1 MITKFAHRAAL
12 AAALALVAGAVS
24 TTRAQDIENRLVI
37 VTSFSKDVTEPYR
50 TAFQKKYPGTKVE
63 VQNRNTN
70 AAVTFIRETR
80 SSPPD
85 IMWASAP
92 DAFEVLKKDK
102 LLHKYQPKAKGIA
115 DEGRLLSGQRS
126 ATASSSASPRP
137 ATASCTT
144 RAICKANNMPAPK
157 EWDDL
162 KKPIYFGHVGI
173 SAPSRSGT
181 THLTV
186 ETILQ
191 GEGWDKGWATLLE
204 IGGNLAQVSDR
215 SFGVPDAVNSGQ
227 YGVGIVIDFFG
238 LSAKA
243 SGFPVEFVY
252 PTVTAIVPAN
262 VGIIANSRNQKAA
275 EAFVEFLLSEEGQQI
290 LLDPKIQRLPVR
302 LDSYA
307 KAPAGYPNPF
317 KDARL
322 AKGITFNS
330 ELSEER
336 YELLNSL
343 YDRVVTFR
351 LKELNAAWKAIQ
363 TAEAQARRARPAPA
377 AKDLLAQARKL
388 AIARADHRE
397 GSDRPRDRRRVPGA
411 QAGAEGRRPAGRV
424 REPLGRRGAEELHR
438 GAGAGGTGADGE
450 VARAGPCSTSEQR
463 SGPRYQQLSPGRAP
477 IGLTGAPAHAQR
489 YRTVTPTISSPR
501 VSPLD
506 DSGRPAVAR
515 GPPRRQPG
523 ADRDPRRRRAV
534 PDRLPDRADPA
545 RDRRRLHRPATAAS
559 RWSISAISSTT
570 RCCASRSGT
579 RSTSPP

>member
-1 MITKFAHRAAL
+1 MRLILLAATLTL
-12 AAALALVAGAVS
+12 AAAFTETSAF
-24 TTRAQDIENRLVI
+24 AQAIENRLVI
-37 VTSFSKDVTEPYR
+37 VTSFSKDVTDPFAQ
-50 TAFQKKYPGTKVE
+50 AFQKKYPGTRVE

-102 LLHKYQPKAKGIA
+102 LLFKYQSKAPGLAQKVGTYPINDPDGFFTGFAASGYGIMFN
-115 DEGRLLSGQRS
+115 
-126 ATASSSASPRP
+126 
-137 ATASCTT
+137 T
-144 RAICKANNMPAPK
+144 RYLRANNIPAPK

-162 KKPIYFGHVGI
+162 KRPVYFGHVGI

-186 ETILQ
+186 ETVLQ
-191 GEGWDKGWATLLE
+191 GEGWDMGWATLLE

-252 PTVTAIVPAN
+252 PSVTTIVPAN
-262 VGIIANSRNQKAA
+262 VGIIANAKNQKAA

-302 LDSYA
+302 LATYD

-317 KDARL
+317 KDTSIGASVS
-322 AKGITFNS
+322 FNAG
-330 ELSEER
+330 LSEAR

-351 LKELNAAWKAIQ
+351 LKELNAAWKAIHD
-363 TAEAQARRARPAPA
+363 AEKKHEAAMAGYKQAVDA
-377 AKDLLAQARKL
+377 
-388 AIARADHRE
+388 
-397 GSDRPRDRRRVPGA
+397 
-411 QAGAEGRRPAGRV
+411 AGRGVSVVYEMTEPV
-424 REPLGRRGAEELHR
+424 RLILA
-438 GAGAGGTGADGE
+438 
-450 VARAGPCSTSEQR
+450 
-463 SGPRYQQLSPGRAP
+463 
-477 IGLTGAPAHAQR
+477 
-489 YRTVTPTISSPR
+489 
-501 VSPLD
+501 
-506 DSGRPAVAR
+506 AR
-515 GPPRRQPG
+515 GL
-523 ADRDPRRRRAV
+523 ASSV
-534 PDRLPDRADPA
+534 PITEKEAADPA
-545 RDRRRLHRPATAAS
+545 IAGAFQEVKPGQKAAGRQAEFEARWDAAVVKSYADAKSLAERALTA
-559 RWSISAISSTT
+559 R
-570 RCCASRSGT
+570 
-579 RSTSPP
+579 

>member
-1 MITKFAHRAAL
+1 MRSILL
-12 AAALALVAGAVS
+12 AATLTLAATS
-24 TTRAQDIENRLVI
+24 TLAPASAFAQAIENRLVI
-37 VTSFSKDVTEPYR
+37 VTSFSKDVTDPFAQ
-50 TAFQKKYPGTKVE
+50 AFQKKYPGTRVE

-102 LLHKYQPKAKGIA
+102 LLFKYQSQAPGLAQKVGTYPINDPDGFFTGFAASGYGIMFN
-115 DEGRLLSGQRS
+115 
-126 ATASSSASPRP
+126 
-137 ATASCTT
+137 T
-144 RAICKANNMPAPK
+144 RYLRANNIPAPK

-162 KKPIYFGHVGI
+162 KKPVYFGHVGI

-186 ETILQ
+186 ETVLQ

-252 PTVTAIVPAN
+252 PSVTTIVPAN
-262 VGIIANSRNQKAA
+262 VGIIANAKNQKAA
-275 EAFVEFLLSEEGQQI
+275 EAFVEFLLSDEGQQI

-302 LDSYA
+302 LATYD

-317 KDARL
+317 KDTSIG
-322 AKGITFNS
+322 AKVSFKA
-330 ELSEER
+330 ELSEAR

-351 LKELNAAWKAIQ
+351 LKELNAAWKAIHD
-363 TAEAQARRARPAPA
+363 AEQRLGANASAA

-388 AIARADHRE
+388 ATSVPITEKEA
-397 GSDRPRDRRRVPGA
+397 SDPA
-411 QAGAEGRRPAGRV
+411 IAGAFQEVKPGQKPAGRQ
-424 REPLGRRGAEELHR
+424 AEFE
-438 GAGAGGTGADGE
+438 AKWDAAVVKSYADAKSLAE
-450 VARAGPCSTSEQR
+450 RALTAR
-463 SGPRYQQLSPGRAP
+463 
-477 IGLTGAPAHAQR
+477 
-489 YRTVTPTISSPR
+489 
-501 VSPLD
+501 
-506 DSGRPAVAR
+506 
-515 GPPRRQPG
+515 
-523 ADRDPRRRRAV
+523 
-534 PDRLPDRADPA
+534 
-545 RDRRRLHRPATAAS
+545 
-559 RWSISAISSTT
+559 
-570 RCCASRSGT
+570 
-579 RSTSPP
+579 

>member
-1 MITKFAHRAAL
+1 M
-12 AAALALVAGAVS
+12 
-24 TTRAQDIENRLVI
+24 
-37 VTSFSKDVTEPYR
+37 
-50 TAFQKKYPGTKVE
+50 
-63 VQNRNTN
+63 QNRNTN

-115 DEGRLLSGQRS
+115 QKVGSYPVNDPDGIFIGFAASGYGIMYN
-126 ATASSSASPRP
+126 
-137 ATASCTT
+137 T
-144 RAICKANNMPAPK
+144 RYLKANNIPAPR

-162 KKPIYFGHVGI
+162 KKPVYFGHVGI

-262 VGIIANSRNQKAA
+262 VGIIANSKNQRAA

-302 LDSYA
+302 LDTYA

-322 AKGITFNS
+322 AKGITLQFRAVG
-330 ELSEER
+330 EALRAAQLALRPRRDVPPQGAQRGVEGDP
-336 YELLNSL
+336 
-343 YDRVVTFR
+343 DRR
-351 LKELNAAWKAIQ
+351 G
-363 TAEAQARRARPAPA
+363 QARRARPA
-377 AKDLLAQARKL
+377 R
-388 AIARADHRE
+388 
-397 GSDRPRDRRRVPGA
+397 
-411 QAGAEGRRPAGRV
+411 
-424 REPLGRRGAEELHR
+424 
-438 GAGAGGTGADGE
+438 
-450 VARAGPCSTSEQR
+450 
-463 SGPRYQQLSPGRAP
+463 
-477 IGLTGAPAHAQR
+477 
-489 YRTVTPTISSPR
+489 
-501 VSPLD
+501 
-506 DSGRPAVAR
+506 
-515 GPPRRQPG
+515 PPRTCS
-523 ADRDPRRRRAV
+523 RRRASSPSTV
-534 PDRLPDRADPA
+534 PITEKEATDPA
-545 RDRRRLHRPATAAS
+545 IAGAFQAVKEGQKAAGRQAEFES
-559 RWSISAISSTT
+559 RWDAAALKNYTEA
-570 RCCASRSGT
+570 RHWRNAR
-579 RSTSPP
+579 

>member
-1 MITKFAHRAAL
+1 MPFALRSLLIAAVSFAASPAL
-12 AAALALVAGAVS
+12 AQTL
-24 TTRAQDIENRLVI
+24 ENRLTI
-37 VTSFSKDVTEPYR
+37 VTSFSKDVTEPFAQ
-50 TAFQKKYPGTKVE
+50 AFQKKYPGTRVE

-102 LLHKYQPKAKGIA
+102 LLFKYQPKAQGIA
-115 DEGRLLSGQRS
+115 QKVGSYPINDPDGFFTGFAASGYGIMFN
-126 ATASSSASPRP
+126 
-137 ATASCTT
+137 T
-144 RAICKANNMPAPK
+144 RYLRANNIPSPK

-162 KKPIYFGHVGI
+162 KKPVYFGHVGI

-215 SFGVPDAVNSGQ
+215 SFGVPDAINSGQ

-252 PTVTAIVPAN
+252 PSVTTIVPAN
-262 VGIIANSRNQKAA
+262 VGIIANAKNRNAA
-275 EAFVEFLLSEEGQQI
+275 EAFVEFLLSAEGQQI

-302 LDSYA
+302 LATYD

-317 KDARL
+317 KDTSIGSKVSFDAL
-322 AKGITFNS
+322 VS
-330 ELSEER
+330 EAR

-363 TAEAQARRARPAPA
+363 DAEKRLGTGANPA
-377 AKDLLAQARKL
+377 AKQLLADARKL
-388 AIARADHRE
+388 ATSVPISAKEA
-397 GSDRPRDRRRVPGA
+397 SDSA
-411 QAGAEGRRPAGRV
+411 IAGAFQELKPGQKPAGRQ
-424 REPLGRRGAEELHR
+424 AEFEAKWDAAVVKNYAEAKALAER
-438 GAGAGGTGADGE
+438 ALT
-450 VARAGPCSTSEQR
+450 AR
-463 SGPRYQQLSPGRAP
+463 
-477 IGLTGAPAHAQR
+477 
-489 YRTVTPTISSPR
+489 
-501 VSPLD
+501 
-506 DSGRPAVAR
+506 
-515 GPPRRQPG
+515 
-523 ADRDPRRRRAV
+523 
-534 PDRLPDRADPA
+534 
-545 RDRRRLHRPATAAS
+545 
-559 RWSISAISSTT
+559 
-570 RCCASRSGT
+570 
-579 RSTSPP
+579 

>member
-1 MITKFAHRAAL
+1 MRSILL
-12 AAALALVAGAVS
+12 AATLTLAVTTTATSVFAQAV
-24 TTRAQDIENRLVI
+24 ENRLVI
-37 VTSFSKDVTEPYR
+37 VTSFSKDVTDPFAQ
-50 TAFQKKYPGTKVE
+50 AFQKKYPGTRVE

-102 LLHKYQPKAKGIA
+102 LLFKYQSQAAGLAQKVGTYPINDPDGFFTGFAASGYGIMFN
-115 DEGRLLSGQRS
+115 
-126 ATASSSASPRP
+126 
-137 ATASCTT
+137 T
-144 RAICKANNMPAPK
+144 RYLRANNIPAPK

-162 KKPIYFGHVGI
+162 KKPVYFGHVGI

-186 ETILQ
+186 ETVLQ

-252 PTVTAIVPAN
+252 PSVTTIVPAN
-262 VGIIANSRNQKAA
+262 VGIIANAKNQKAA
-275 EAFVEFLLSEEGQQI
+275 EAFVEFLLSDEGQQI

-302 LDSYA
+302 LATYD

-317 KDARL
+317 KDTSIG
-322 AKGITFNS
+322 AKVSFKA
-330 ELSEER
+330 ELSEAR

-351 LKELNAAWKAIQ
+351 LKELNAAWKAIHD
-363 TAEAQARRARPAPA
+363 AEQRLGANASAS

-388 AIARADHRE
+388 ATSVPITEKEA
-397 GSDRPRDRRRVPGA
+397 SDPA
-411 QAGAEGRRPAGRV
+411 IAGAFQEVKPGQKPAGRQ
-424 REPLGRRGAEELHR
+424 AEFE
-438 GAGAGGTGADGE
+438 AKWDAAVVKSYADAKSLAE
-450 VARAGPCSTSEQR
+450 RALTAR
-463 SGPRYQQLSPGRAP
+463 
-477 IGLTGAPAHAQR
+477 
-489 YRTVTPTISSPR
+489 
-501 VSPLD
+501 
-506 DSGRPAVAR
+506 
-515 GPPRRQPG
+515 
-523 ADRDPRRRRAV
+523 
-534 PDRLPDRADPA
+534 
-545 RDRRRLHRPATAAS
+545 
-559 RWSISAISSTT
+559 
-570 RCCASRSGT
+570 
-579 RSTSPP
+579 

>member
-1 MITKFAHRAAL
+1 MVPNFAGRIAGL
-12 AAALALVAGAVS
+12 AAALAMLSGAA
-24 TTRAQDIENRLVI
+24 TAQGLEDRLTI
-37 VTSFSKDVTEPYR
+37 VTSFSKDVTEPYAQ
-50 TAFQKKYPGTKVE
+50 AFQKKYPGTRVE
-63 VQNRNTN
+63 VQNRNTA

-102 LLHKYQPKAKGIA
+102 LLRKYQPNAQGIA
-115 DEGRLLSGQRS
+115 QKVGSYPVNDPDGFFVGFAASGYGIMYNTRYLS
-126 ATASSSASPRP
+126 
-137 ATASCTT
+137 
-144 RAICKANNMPAPK
+144 ANKLPAPK

-162 KKPIYFGHVGI
+162 KRPIYFGHIGI

-227 YGVGIVIDFFG
+227 YGIGIVIDFFG

-243 SGFPVEFVY
+243 SGFPVDFVY
-252 PTVTAIVPAN
+252 PTVTTIVPAN
-262 VGIIANSRNQKAA
+262 VGIIANAKSPRAA

-302 LDSYA
+302 ASTYE

-322 AKGITFNS
+322 GARVSFNS
-330 ELSEER
+330 ELSEGR

-351 LKELNAAWKAIQ
+351 LKELNAAWKAIHA
-363 TAEAQARRARPAPA
+363 AEAKAGAGASAEAKRLIADARR
-377 AKDLLAQARKL
+377 LASSVPISEKEASDPSIAGSFQALK
-388 AIARADHRE
+388 
-397 GSDRPRDRRRVPGA
+397 PGA
-411 QAGAEGRRPAGRV
+411 KPAGRQ
-424 REPLGRRGAEELHR
+424 AEFESR
-438 GAGAGGTGADGE
+438 WDAAAAKNYAD
-450 VARAGPCSTSEQR
+450 ARALAEK
-463 SGPRYQQLSPGRAP
+463 A
-477 IGLTGAPAHAQR
+477 LTAK
-489 YRTVTPTISSPR
+489 
-501 VSPLD
+501 
-506 DSGRPAVAR
+506 
-515 GPPRRQPG
+515 
-523 ADRDPRRRRAV
+523 
-534 PDRLPDRADPA
+534 
-545 RDRRRLHRPATAAS
+545 
-559 RWSISAISSTT
+559 
-570 RCCASRSGT
+570 
-579 RSTSPP
+579 

>member
-1 MITKFAHRAAL
+1 MRSILL
-12 AAALALVAGAVS
+12 AAVLTLAATS
-24 TTRAQDIENRLVI
+24 TTTSAFAQAIENRLVI
-37 VTSFSKDVTEPYR
+37 VTSFSKDVTDPFAQ
-50 TAFQKKYPGTKVE
+50 AFQKKYPGTRVE

-102 LLHKYQPKAKGIA
+102 LLFKYQSKAPGLAQKVGTYPINDPDGFFIGFAASGYGIMFN
-115 DEGRLLSGQRS
+115 
-126 ATASSSASPRP
+126 
-137 ATASCTT
+137 T
-144 RAICKANNMPAPK
+144 RYLRANNIPAPK

-162 KKPIYFGHVGI
+162 KRPVYFGHVGI

-186 ETILQ
+186 ETVLQ
-191 GEGWDKGWATLLE
+191 GEAWDMGWATLLE

-252 PTVTAIVPAN
+252 PSVTTIVPAN
-262 VGIIANSRNQKAA
+262 VGIIANAKNQKAA

-302 LDSYA
+302 LATYD

-317 KDARL
+317 KDTSIGASVS
-322 AKGITFNS
+322 FNAG
-330 ELSEER
+330 LSEAR

-351 LKELNAAWKAIQ
+351 LKELNAAWKAIHD
-363 TAEAQARRARPAPA
+363 AEKKHEAAMAGYKQAVDA
-377 AKDLLAQARKL
+377 
-388 AIARADHRE
+388 
-397 GSDRPRDRRRVPGA
+397 
-411 QAGAEGRRPAGRV
+411 AGRGVSVVYEMTEPV
-424 REPLGRRGAEELHR
+424 RLILA
-438 GAGAGGTGADGE
+438 
-450 VARAGPCSTSEQR
+450 
-463 SGPRYQQLSPGRAP
+463 
-477 IGLTGAPAHAQR
+477 
-489 YRTVTPTISSPR
+489 
-501 VSPLD
+501 
-506 DSGRPAVAR
+506 AR
-515 GPPRRQPG
+515 GL
-523 ADRDPRRRRAV
+523 ASSV
-534 PDRLPDRADPA
+534 PITEKEAADPA
-545 RDRRRLHRPATAAS
+545 IAGAFQEVKPGQKAAGRQAEFEAKWDAAVVKSYADAKSLAERALTA
-559 RWSISAISSTT
+559 R
-570 RCCASRSGT
+570 
-579 RSTSPP
+579 

>member
-1 MITKFAHRAAL
+1 MRSILL
-12 AAALALVAGAVS
+12 AATLTLAAIS
-24 TTRAQDIENRLVI
+24 TLTPTSAFAQAIENRLVI
-37 VTSFSKDVTEPYR
+37 VTSFSKDVTDPFAQ
-50 TAFQKKYPGTKVE
+50 AFQKKYPGTRVE

-102 LLHKYQPKAKGIA
+102 LLFKYQSQAPGIA
-115 DEGRLLSGQRS
+115 QKVGTYPINDPDGFFTGFAASGYGMMFN
-126 ATASSSASPRP
+126 
-137 ATASCTT
+137 T
-144 RAICKANNMPAPK
+144 RYLRANNIPAPK

-186 ETILQ
+186 ETVLQ

-252 PTVTAIVPAN
+252 PSVTTIVPAN
-262 VGIIANSRNQKAA
+262 VGIIANAKNQKAA
-275 EAFVEFLLSEEGQQI
+275 EAFVEFLLSDEGQQI

-302 LDSYA
+302 LATYD
-307 KAPAGYPNPF
+307 KAPAGYPNTF
-317 KDARL
+317 KDTTIG
-322 AKGITFNS
+322 AKVSFKA
-330 ELSEER
+330 ELSEAR

-351 LKELNAAWKAIQ
+351 LKELNAAWKAIHD
-363 TAEAQARRARPAPA
+363 AEQRLGANASAA
-377 AKDLLAQARKL
+377 AKGLLAQARKL
-388 AIARADHRE
+388 AT
-397 GSDRPRDRRRVPGA
+397 SVPITEKEA
-411 QAGAEGRRPAGRV
+411 PDPAIAGAFQEVKPGQKPAGRQ
-424 REPLGRRGAEELHR
+424 AEFE
-438 GAGAGGTGADGE
+438 AKWDAAVVKSYADAKALAE
-450 VARAGPCSTSEQR
+450 RALTAR
-463 SGPRYQQLSPGRAP
+463 
-477 IGLTGAPAHAQR
+477 
-489 YRTVTPTISSPR
+489 
-501 VSPLD
+501 
-506 DSGRPAVAR
+506 
-515 GPPRRQPG
+515 
-523 ADRDPRRRRAV
+523 
-534 PDRLPDRADPA
+534 
-545 RDRRRLHRPATAAS
+545 
-559 RWSISAISSTT
+559 
-570 RCCASRSGT
+570 
-579 RSTSPP
+579 

>member
-1 MITKFAHRAAL
+1 MLSNFARC
-12 AAALALVAGAVS
+12 AAAFAAVVLVAVS
-24 TTRAQDIENRLVI
+24 ARGQDIENRLVI

-50 TAFQKKYPGTKVE
+50 QAFQKKYPGTKVE

-102 LLHKYQPKAKGIA
+102 LLHKYRPKAKGIA
-115 DEGRLLSGQRS
+115 DKVGSYPVNDPEGFFVGFAASGYGIMYN
-126 ATASSSASPRP
+126 
-137 ATASCTT
+137 T
-144 RAICKANNMPAPK
+144 RYLKANNLAAPK
-157 EWDDL
+157 EWEDL

-227 YGVGIVIDFFG
+227 YGIGIVIDFFG

-262 VGIIANSRNQKAA
+262 VGIIANARNLNAA

-302 LDSYA
+302 LDMYA

-322 AKGITFNS
+322 AKGINFNS
-330 ELSEER
+330 ELSEGR

-351 LKELNAAWKAIQ
+351 LKDLNAAWKAIHD
-363 TAEAQARRARPAPA
+363 AERRLGAKANPA
-377 AKDLLAQARKL
+377 AKAMLMQARKL
-388 AIARADHRE
+388 ATSVPVTEKEA
-397 GSDRPRDRRRVPGA
+397 SDPA
-411 QAGAEGRRPAGRV
+411 IAGAFQVLKPGQKPAGRQ
-424 REPLGRRGAEELHR
+424 AEFE
-438 GAGAGGTGADGE
+438 
-450 VARAGPCSTSEQR
+450 
-463 SGPRYQQLSPGRAP
+463 
-477 IGLTGAPAHAQR
+477 
-489 YRTVTPTISSPR
+489 
-501 VSPLD
+501 
-506 DSGRPAVAR
+506 
-515 GPPRRQPG
+515 
-523 ADRDPRRRRAV
+523 
-534 PDRLPDRADPA
+534 
-545 RDRRRLHRPATAAS
+545 S
-559 RWSISAISSTT
+559 RWDAFVVKNYAEAKALADKAVT
-570 RCCASRSGT
+570 AK
-579 RSTSPP
+579 